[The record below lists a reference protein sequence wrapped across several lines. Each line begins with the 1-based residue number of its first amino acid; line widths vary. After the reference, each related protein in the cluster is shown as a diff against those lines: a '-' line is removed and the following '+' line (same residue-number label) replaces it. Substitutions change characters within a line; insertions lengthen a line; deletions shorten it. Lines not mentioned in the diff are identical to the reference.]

1 MLSVGERGSGFSR
14 ATLSRLRSG
23 LIWWEWNG
31 GMDMSKKSGF
41 TLIELLI
48 VVVIIGIL
56 AAIAIPRLSRGA
68 SGASDSGVRGNLSVL
83 RNGIEL
89 YFYEHGEYP
98 GKNAAGASAAG
109 TEAAMIA
116 QLTQFT
122 DDAGDPSATRDST
135 HRFGPY
141 LRKGMPP
148 CPVAPRIGKTG
159 VSMKSAVTVPAYDAA
174 AADAGWVFNYDTGD
188 IVVNSNNMDEDG
200 VSYDAY

>member
-1 MLSVGERGSGFSR
+1 MKAYGMRTKTTQRAFS
-14 ATLSRLRSG
+14 LVEM
-23 LIWWEWNG
+23 I
-31 GMDMSKKSGF
+31 
-41 TLIELLI
+41 I

-68 SGASDSGVRGNLSVL
+68 SGAADSGVRGNLSVL

-98 GKNAAGASAAG
+98 GKNAAGAAIAG
-109 TEAAMIA
+109 SEAALIA
-116 QLTQFT
+116 QLTQYT
-122 DDAGDPSATRDST
+122 DDAGDPSLTRDAT

-159 VSMKSAVTVPAYDAA
+159 VAMVSGVTVPAYTAA
-174 AADAGWVFNYDTGD
+174 AADAGWVFNFDTGD
-188 IVVNSNNMDEDG
+188 IVVNSNNTDDDG

>member
-1 MLSVGERGSGFSR
+1 MKAYWMRIRKSTRAFS
-14 ATLSRLRSG
+14 LVEM
-23 LIWWEWNG
+23 I
-31 GMDMSKKSGF
+31 
-41 TLIELLI
+41 I

-68 SGASDSGVRGNLSVL
+68 AGASDSGVRGNLSVL
-83 RNGIEL
+83 RNAVEL

-98 GKNAAGASAAG
+98 GKNAAGANAAG
-109 TEAAMIA
+109 SEAAMVA

-122 DDAGDPSATRDST
+122 DDVGDPSLTRDAT

-159 VSMKSAVTVPAYDAA
+159 VSMISGTTAPVYDSS

-188 IVVNSNNMDEDG
+188 IVVNSNNTDEDG